1 MKEIAYD
8 ASTKMAGGFPEIRKL
23 GAVSPNGE
31 ASPFVWNGRW
41 MRLELE
47 DPTRGVDPAY
57 PTRAIIRDRETGE
70 VLARLGEGCYYY
82 SFYMEN
88 GTAYVL
94 GTKSMPESHDG
105 DTILLYESRDLVHWS
120 EPRVLLTHSGWKY
133 CNTALTKGPDGYVIL
148 MEASFPSEEL
158 GIPYTFF
165 FAKSPDLVNWTFLDR
180 EHSYNPNR
188 YNGGP
193 WMKYHNGWYYV
204 ISVTELP
211 GPIYTNYISRT
222 KDFETWYLGKYNPIL
237 MPDEL
242 DRVISEKAFD
252 LTPVHLDEIKTG
264 YLASNSDLDF
274 WEYEGKT
281 RITYNVGNQLGFYY
295 LAEAEYDGPLGEL
308 LERYFI

>member
-1 MKEIAYD
+1 MKEFTYD
-8 ASTKMAGGFPEIRKL
+8 ASTKMAGGFPSIRKL

-31 ASPFVWNGRW
+31 ASPFVWKGRW

-47 DPTRGVDPAY
+47 DSTRGVDSAY
-57 PTRAIIRDRETGE
+57 PTQAIIRDRETGE
-70 VLARLGEGCYYY
+70 VLARFGEGCYYY
-82 SFYMEN
+82 SFYMEDD
-88 GTAYVL
+88 TAYVL

-120 EPRVLLTHSGWKY
+120 EPRVLLTHPGWKY
-133 CNTALTKGPDGYVIL
+133 CNTALTKGPEGYVIL

-158 GIPYTFF
+158 GVPYTFF
-165 FAKSPDLVNWTFLDR
+165 FAKSPDLVHWTFLDR

-252 LTPVHLDEIKTG
+252 LTPAHLEEIKTG
-264 YLASNSDLDF
+264 YLASNSDMDL
-274 WEYEGKT
+274 WEHEGKT
-281 RITYNVGNQLGFYY
+281 LITYNVGNQLGFYY